1 LRHDVVAFACAH
13 RFRGCSAIERR
24 RDVDSS
30 LRCALCRSRVYL
42 SVFYVHRWRSACSN
56 TDASDS
62 KRVQVLQVQEVS
74 ATNESSVKKSKTAA
88 TLAKKKVAQ
97 RRTTRQT
104 KAAANEGANTPLQ
117 SAMAVVVPAT
127 PAQNDTLALSAEQ
140 TGTLAVGDRAVAL
153 ASSPGEDNNVGLSLA
168 NYVGT
173 REDPSSAIAV
183 GNPPRAISDT
193 EQTPGTQMAGQKVP
207 SSKNSPLSQALAT
220 LSGAMLAAAFGWHLV
235 NSSRRHISLGVG
247 T

>member
-1 LRHDVVAFACAH
+1 MWTL
-13 RFRGCSAIERR
+13 
-24 RDVDSS
+24 
-30 LRCALCRSRVYL
+30 
-42 SVFYVHRWRSACSN
+42 RSAAHYVAPAFICLFSTFVAGGAHAQTA

-88 TLAKKKVAQ
+88 TPAKKKLAQ
-97 RRTTRQT
+97 RKTTRQT
-104 KAAANEGANTPLQ
+104 KAATNEGANTPVQ
-117 SAMAVVVPAT
+117 SAMAVVVPVT

-153 ASSPGEDNNVGLSLA
+153 ASSPGDDNNVGLSLA

-207 SSKNSPLSQALAT
+207 SSQNSPLSQALAM

-235 NSSRRHISLGVG
+235 NSSRRRISLGVG

>member
-1 LRHDVVAFACAH
+1 MWTL
-13 RFRGCSAIERR
+13 
-24 RDVDSS
+24 
-30 LRCALCRSRVYL
+30 
-42 SVFYVHRWRSACSN
+42 RSAAHYVAPAFICLTS
-56 TDASDS
+56 TFIAGGAHAQTAADASDS
-62 KRVQVLQVQEVS
+62 KRVQVLQIQEVR
-74 ATNESSVKKSKTAA
+74 ATNESSVKKSKTVA
-88 TLAKKKVAQ
+88 TPAKKKVVQ
-97 RRTTRQT
+97 RKATRQT
-104 KAAANEGANTPLQ
+104 KAAANEGANTPVQ

-127 PAQNDTLALSAEQ
+127 PAQNDPLALSAEQ

-173 REDPSSAIAV
+173 REDPSSATV

-235 NSSRRHISLGVG
+235 NSSRRRISLGVG